1 VQATTIVTSSQNEH
15 VVITTE
21 EPKPIRGG
29 VDLNNVVCTLSLP
42 TESVEVHVVIFST
55 QVEELEEHI
64 IPKLVPLTI
73 PKIGVGAK
81 VKLIDIITHAFEVFK
96 A

>member
-1 VQATTIVTSSQNEH
+1 
-15 VVITTE
+15 
-21 EPKPIRGG
+21 
-29 VDLNNVVCTLSLP
+29 
-42 TESVEVHVVIFST
+42 VEVHVVIFNI
-55 QVEELEEHI
+55 QVEELEECI
-64 IPKLVPLTI
+64 IPKLVPFII

>member
-1 VQATTIVTSSQNEH
+1 
-15 VVITTE
+15 
-21 EPKPIRGG
+21 
-29 VDLNNVVCTLSLP
+29 
-42 TESVEVHVVIFST
+42 VEVHVVIFST